1 MKKIISYTVFI
12 LLIVNLCFSVKALDL
27 PKYFKFPKN
36 YLKGKFYNST
46 KNFFIVATKEII
58 DPRFKN
64 SVIYMLD
71 HDKDGALGIIINK
84 PIGKITI
91 GSLVQNMKDKKINRE
106 EIFNYEIPIFWGGPI
121 DNDRILI
128 LHSNDYNNESTKK
141 YKYFSVSNDY
151 ESLVS
156 IADENGPTKSLVVVG
171 ISAWTVGQLDGE
183 IDKGHWNL
191 SEVKEEL
198 IFEEDNEIK
207 FIKAT
212 NDSFLRL

>member
-1 MKKIISYTVFI
+1 MKKLLSIFFI

-27 PKYFKFPKN
+27 PKYYKFPKN
-36 YLKGKFYNST
+36 YLKGKFHNST

-64 SVIYMLD
+64 SVILMLE
-71 HDKDGALGIIINK
+71 HDKDGAIGIIINK

-91 GSLVQNMKDKKINRE
+91 GSLIQKIENKTINRK
-106 EIFNYEIPIFWGGPI
+106 EIFDYEIPIFWGGPI

-128 LHSNDYNNESTKK
+128 LHSNDYNDESTKK
-141 YKYFSVSNDY
+141 YKYLSVSNNY
-151 ESLVS
+151 ESLIS
-156 IADENGPTKSLVVVG
+156 IADENAPTKSLVVVG

-198 IFEEDNEIK
+198 IFEENNEIK
-207 FIKAT
+207 FIRAT
-212 NDSFLRL
+212 DNSFLRL

>member
-1 MKKIISYTVFI
+1 MKKLLSIFFI

-27 PKYFKFPKN
+27 PKYYKFPKN
-36 YLKGKFYNST
+36 YLKGKFYDST

-64 SVIYMLD
+64 SVILMLE

-91 GSLVQNMKDKKINRE
+91 GSLIQKIENKTINRK
-106 EIFNYEIPIFWGGPI
+106 EIFDYEIPIFWGGPI

-128 LHSNDYNNESTKK
+128 LHSNDYNDESTKK
-141 YKYFSVSNDY
+141 YKYLSVSNNY
-151 ESLVS
+151 ESLIS
-156 IADENGPTKSLVVVG
+156 IADENAPTKSLVVVG

-198 IFEEDNEIK
+198 IFEENNEIK
-207 FIKAT
+207 FIRAT
-212 NDSFLRL
+212 DNSFLRL

>member
-1 MKKIISYTVFI
+1 MKKIISYTIFI

-91 GSLVQNMKDKKINRE
+91 GSLIQKIENKKINKK
-106 EIFNYEIPIFWGGPI
+106 EIFDYEIPIFWGGPI

-128 LHSNDYNNESTKK
+128 LHSNDYNDESTKK
-141 YKYFSVSNDY
+141 YKQVLISNNY
-151 ESLVS
+151 ESLIS
-156 IADENGPTKSLVVVG
+156 IADKNGPAKSLVVIG

-198 IFEEDNEIK
+198 IFEENNEIK
-207 FIKAT
+207 FIRAT
-212 NDSFLRL
+212 DNSFLRL

>member
-1 MKKIISYTVFI
+1 MKKLLSIFFI

-27 PKYFKFPKN
+27 PKYYKFPKN
-36 YLKGKFYNST
+36 YLKGKFYDST

-64 SVIYMLD
+64 SVILMLE

-91 GSLVQNMKDKKINRE
+91 GSLIQKIENKKINKK
-106 EIFNYEIPIFWGGPI
+106 EIFDYEIPIFWGGPI

-128 LHSNDYNNESTKK
+128 LHSNDYNDESTKK
-141 YKYFSVSNDY
+141 YKQVLISNNY
-151 ESLVS
+151 ESLIS
-156 IADENGPTKSLVVVG
+156 IADKNGPAKSLVVIG

-198 IFEEDNEIK
+198 IFEENNEIK
-207 FIKAT
+207 FIRAT
-212 NDSFLRL
+212 DNSFLRL

>member
-1 MKKIISYTVFI
+1 MKK
-12 LLIVNLCFSVKALDL
+12 LLAIFFTLLVINLCFSVKALDL
-27 PKYFKFPKN
+27 PKYYKFPKN
-36 YLKGKFYNST
+36 YLKGKFHNST

-64 SVIYMLD
+64 SVILMLE
-71 HDKDGALGIIINK
+71 HDKDGAIGIIINK

-91 GSLVQNMKDKKINRE
+91 GSLIQKIENKTINRK
-106 EIFNYEIPIFWGGPI
+106 EIFDYEIPIFWGGPI

-128 LHSNDYNNESTKK
+128 LHSNDYNDESTKK
-141 YKYFSVSNDY
+141 YKYLSVSNNY
-151 ESLVS
+151 ESLIS
-156 IADENGPTKSLVVVG
+156 IADENAPTKSLVVVG

-198 IFEEDNEIK
+198 IFEENNEIK
-207 FIKAT
+207 FIRAT
-212 NDSFLRL
+212 DNSFLRL

>member
-1 MKKIISYTVFI
+1 MKKFLFVFYVI
-12 LLIVNLCFSVKALDL
+12 FSVSSNFSTHAIDL
-27 PKYFKFPKN
+27 PKYYKFPKN
-36 YLKGKFYNST
+36 YLKGKFHNST

-64 SVIYMLD
+64 SVILMLE
-71 HDKDGALGIIINK
+71 HDKDGAIGIIINK

-91 GSLVQNMKDKKINRE
+91 GSLIQKIENKTINRK
-106 EIFNYEIPIFWGGPI
+106 EIFDYEIPIFWGGPI

-128 LHSNDYNNESTKK
+128 LHSNDYNDESTKK
-141 YKYFSVSNDY
+141 YKYLSVSNNY
-151 ESLVS
+151 ESLIS
-156 IADENGPTKSLVVVG
+156 IADENAPTKSLVVVG

-198 IFEEDNEIK
+198 IFEENNEIK
-207 FIKAT
+207 FIRAT
-212 NDSFLRL
+212 DNSFLRL